1 MTPLRLIHLAP
12 SGWCNDFTKRVTS
25 RMVATAITAV
35 ISLTVVLGTGLA
47 LPSAAWAGEEV
58 RAVSGFQAVA
68 LEGAM
73 TVKVA
78 RADSTQVQVSG
89 SDRALALVE
98 TMVETREGVPTL
110 VVRSRRSWFNQA
122 SDTVVQVQGPQF
134 QALSVAGSG
143 TLQVRLSN
151 QPSLRLATAGS
162 GELGVEGVTAHRI
175 DVQVAGSGDVRVRG
189 AAQNLTVS
197 VAGSG
202 DAWLGELEAED
213 VRVSVAGSGDARV
226 NARQRLRASVAGS
239 GDVRYRGPARDVVV
253 TTTGSGTATRE

>member
-1 MTPLRLIHLAP
+1 MTPLQLIHLALARP
-12 SGWCNDFTKRVTS
+12 RARLSKGIAS
-25 RMVATAITAV
+25 HGAATVITAV
-35 ISLTVVLGTGLA
+35 IGLTAALGTGLA
-47 LPSAAWAGEEV
+47 LPSAAWAAEEV

-68 LEGAM
+68 LEGSM

-89 SDRALALVE
+89 SDRAVAQVE
-98 TMVETREGVPTL
+98 TVVETRDGVPTL
-110 VVRSRRSWFNQA
+110 VIRSRQSWFSKA
-122 SDTVVQVQGPQF
+122 SDATVQVQGPQF

-143 TLQVRLSN
+143 TLQARLSN
-151 QPSLRLATAGS
+151 QPALRLAMAGS

-202 DAWLGELEAED
+202 DAWLGDLEAED

-239 GDVRYRGPARDVVV
+239 GDVRYRGPARDVVI
-253 TTTGSGTATRE
+253 TTTGSGSVTRE